1 MPWVYGGN
9 WDGRRAQDLPAI
21 MCSVIEQINKRWEVL
36 GLSEW
41 VDEDSIPYPQFYD
54 KNGDLLDPLTYPV
67 AADYDGLPVSST
79 VFQDNYEV
87 AENAVRFNGEIET
100 YNALTEKHTIYSKL
114 DGGWTFDIG
123 DGDGVLPKRT
133 FRYVKTDEEDTE
145 DNTLPGDAVPWEGGD
160 LPELRGIAQIN
171 QNNQLVVTATGGY
184 FTLTHNGNTTQ
195 LINHNA
201 GANIVQDQLERLD
214 SVGYGNVLVAKD
226 GGTYTIAW
234 IGAFAGLEQ
243 DDPTVNTSLLTGG
256 SATISRNIEAW
267 VGLIRPAGNSV
278 IAWERL
284 RDYIDELTIVRF
296 GYGGEDYST
305 ITALGWRVNNTVSPF
320 PTITQVG
327 VWQESAQDALWEG
340 SSVPT
345 PAWFEG
351 SGDEVSESISGL
363 SDYEVVSS
371 TGPSY
376 AYYYTLAYRSAWTN
390 GSFPN
395 HVPLTVRIGAVVQIE
410 SGDPLS
416 YAGGSTLRTVVRYN
430 TNGATAYDLS
440 VSING
445 IDQGVLTDD
454 TQVQIIE
461 YDDPESVEGIP
472 ETFTVGNTETPE
484 ASPLDG
490 PTHKVARFSFAGYR
504 DMSAEF

>member
-79 VFQDNYEV
+79 VFQDNYEA
-87 AENAVRFNGEIET
+87 AEAAAQDLI
-100 YNALTEKHTIYSKL
+100 AEKIIRSKL
-114 DGGWTFDIG
+114 SGGWTFDTEEG
-123 DGDGVLPKRT
+123 DGFFHRR
-133 FRYVKTDEEDTE
+133 FRYVKEDQEDET
-145 DNTLPGDAVPWEGGD
+145 DNTLRGDAVPWEEGD
-160 LPELRGIAQIN
+160 LPELRGIDQIN
-171 QNNQLVVTATGGY
+171 QQNQLSVTATGGY

-201 GANIVQDQLERLD
+201 EANIVQDQLERLE
-214 SVGYGNVLVAKD
+214 SIGYGNVMVAKPS
-226 GGTYTIAW
+226 TVYNIVFT
-234 IGAFAGLEQ
+234 GALAGIDV
-243 DDPTVNTSLLTGG
+243 DDPTVDPSLLTGG
-256 SATISRNIEAW
+256 TATITRTREPW

-278 IAWERL
+278 ITWERL

-305 ITALGWRVNNTVSPF
+305 ITALGWRVNDTVAPF
-320 PTITQVG
+320 PTRTQAVA
-327 VWQESAQDALWEG
+327 WTESAQDALWEG

-345 PAWFEG
+345 PAWFDG
-351 SGDEVSESISGL
+351 SGDEVSESIAGL
-363 SDYEVVSS
+363 SDSEVVSS
-371 TGPSY
+371 IGPSTD
-376 AYYYTLAYRSAWTN
+376 YYYTLAYRSYW
-390 GSFPN
+390 GWGDFPN
-395 HVPLTVRIGAVVQIE
+395 YVPLTVRIGAVVQIE

-416 YAGGSTLRTVVRYN
+416 YALGSTLRTVVRYN

-472 ETFTVGNTETPE
+472 ETFTVANTETPE